1 MEELVKDMAP
11 GDFVII
17 VNAVFFLGMGLVG
30 LLHPARIPAYFS
42 VTELTA
48 DFRNEV
54 RAVYGGVGVFVG
66 GMLLYAQFFSGAPQG
81 IILTVAV
88 ALMGMAFGRL
98 FSYIV
103 EKRMGFWPGVFLSV
117 ELLLCSSLLWV
128 SQNSGV

>member
-1 MEELVKDMAP
+1 MKVMAP
-11 GDFVII
+11 DDLAVT
-17 VNAVFFLGMGLVG
+17 VNAVFFLGMGFIG
-30 LLHPARIPAYFS
+30 LLWPARIPAYFS

-54 RAVYGGVGVFVG
+54 RAVYGGFGVFIG
-66 GMLLYAQFFSGAPQG
+66 GILLYAQFYSGAPQG

-88 ALMGMAFGRL
+88 ALIGMAFGRL

-128 SQNSGV
+128 SQNSSV